1 LHDVGD
7 KKYLQPGE
15 DVEIVVCE
23 LLLKNGASEALAARV
38 QTVVKHVSFSAEK
51 RDPQIVQDV
60 LKTHPELAIV
70 QDADRL
76 DAIGAIGI
84 GRTFTFGGA
93 KRSEGGMQGTI
104 DHFHEKLELLETMMK
119 VKVLKAGSEK
129 HTDSSQDRDW

>member
-1 LHDVGD
+1 LIAADRQDRLLHDVGD
-7 KKYLQPGE
+7 KKYIQPGE
-15 DVEIVVCE
+15 DAEVVVCK
-23 LLLKNGASEALAARV
+23 LLLENGVSQALAMRV

-51 RDPQIVQDV
+51 KQPEAVQMI
-60 LKTHPELAIV
+60 LETHPELAVV

-93 KRSEGGMQGTI
+93 KRPEGGMQGTI

-119 VKVLKAGSEK
+119 VRML
-129 HTDSSQDRDW
+129 